1 MVKGACMV
9 KGTCVIGSMHGRG
22 MHDRGHA
29 WQGHAWQGAFVVGV
43 CMAGGMHG
51 SWGVCDRGCA
61 WQRRVHGRRDG
72 HCSGWY
78 ASYWNAFLLIEKSYS
93 RPIEFML
100 TF

>member
-1 MVKGACMV
+1 M
-9 KGTCVIGSMHGRG
+9 
-22 MHDRGHA
+22 
-29 WQGHAWQGAFVVGV
+29 VVGV
-43 CMAGGMHG
+43 CVTGG
-51 SWGVCDRGCA
+51 
-61 WQRRVHGRRDG
+61 VHGRRDG